1 MTTPTVTSKRGPPG
15 MIRHENNVPAL
26 RTYLTKTSFVA
37 VHFDQAGKGRIIFLP
52 CGATLQ
58 VIEPSLCLREGF
70 SVMFEGEVY
79 NVFAID
85 LFARARLVYAP
96 IRANGCAVAVCA

>member
-1 MTTPTVTSKRGPPG
+1 MTAPMVTSKSGPPG
-15 MIRHENNVPAL
+15 MIRHENNAPAR

-37 VHFDQAGKGRIIFLP
+37 VHFDQAGKGRIVFLP
-52 CGATLQ
+52 YGATLQ

-85 LFARARLVYAP
+85 LFARSSLISAP
-96 IRANGCAVAVCA
+96 KRASGCAVAACA